1 MLEWEVSSTYAG
13 GNGSAQS
20 LAYKSELAE
29 CRAELAQARKEAKG
43 SAEAHV
49 RLQSEFIFWKVELEE
64 VTPD

>member
-1 MLEWEVSSTYAG
+1 MSSPHAG
-13 GNGSAQS
+13 GTGSAQS
-20 LAYKSELAE
+20 PAYRSELAE

-49 RLQSEFIFWKVELEE
+49 RLQSELIFWAAELEE